1 MVAVD
6 GAGTTL
12 VAGGCVGAGLPGV
25 GGGSPGV
32 GGSPLTGG
40 TGPSPGSG
48 GSVVDVVGV
57 VVGVVVAVVVG
68 GTVVSG
74 ARCCTWVRGTQV

>member
-1 MVAVD
+1 MA
-6 GAGTTL
+6 
-12 VAGGCVGAGLPGV
+12 
-25 GGGSPGV
+25 
-32 GGSPLTGG
+32 GSPLTGG

-68 GTVVSG
+68 GIVVSG